1 MSPRRGALA
10 VLSAIFFVEGFTI
23 AALGPV
29 APDLAAQTGA
39 SLAAIGRIVSMVF
52 LGSLIA
58 QFVSGW
64 AGDRFGRRLVLTVG
78 LCLFAACTALVA
90 ISPRLWIALLSA
102 VALGVGYGAT
112 TLSVN
117 VMAAE
122 LAPEKRA
129 SAVNL
134 VNTFYGLGA
143 IAGPLAVSFLIE
155 RGGKSLP
162 ALWIGAACLALS
174 GLGCLVALPARL
186 PHHGPSDVDAPA
198 RARGVSLRDP
208 VLIACGVL
216 LLVYVG
222 SEMSAGFWSAVYLER
237 STGMDPARSAAATA
251 LFWSALT
258 VGRVLATGAGMRV
271 TAEHLMTASVW
282 IACVG
287 AALLWSAHGIAWL
300 SVTALAILGL
310 GFGPIYPTGVAV
322 LTARFPH
329 AAGTATS
336 RMGILAAIGGALLP
350 WAHGLVIA
358 HRPTRDAALLTLAA
372 SVVMIAIWEWTR
384 RLAHRPA
391 SRATV

>member
-39 SLAAIGRIVSMVF
+39 SLAAIGRIVSAVF
-52 LGSLIA
+52 AGSLVA
-58 QFVSGW
+58 QLVSGW
-64 AGDRFGRRLVLTVG
+64 AGDRFGRRHVLTVG
-78 LCLFAACTALVA
+78 LWMFAACTGLVA
-90 ISPRLWIALLSA
+90 ISPTLRVALLSA

-122 LAPEKRA
+122 LAPDKRA

-155 RGGKSLP
+155 RGGRSLP

-174 GLGCLVALPARL
+174 GIGCLAALPAHL
-186 PHHGPSDVDAPA
+186 PHQAPA
-198 RARGVSLRDP
+198 GGHPAPARGVSLRDP
-208 VLIACGVL
+208 VLIASGVL

-237 STGMDPARSAAATA
+237 STGMDAARSAAATA

-258 VGRVLATGAGMRV
+258 AGRLLATAAGMRV
-271 TAEHLMTASVW
+271 TAEHLMTVSVW
-282 IACVG
+282 IACAG
-287 AALLWSAHGIAWL
+287 AALLWSGHGIAWL

-336 RMGILAAIGGALLP
+336 RMGILAAIGGAFLP
-350 WAHGLVIA
+350 WVHGLVIA
-358 HRPTRDAALLTLAA
+358 HRPTRDAALLTFAA
-372 SVVMIAIWEWTR
+372 CVVMIAIWEWTR

-391 SRATV
+391 AGANV

>member
-39 SLAAIGRIVSMVF
+39 SLAGIGRIVSAVF
-52 LGSLIA
+52 AGSLLA

-64 AGDRFGRRLVLTVG
+64 AGDRFGRRLVLTMG
-78 LCLFAACTALVA
+78 LGLFAACTALVA
-90 ISPRLWIALLSA
+90 ISPTLSVALLVS

-122 LAPEKRA
+122 LAPDKRA

-155 RGGKSLP
+155 RHGRSLP
-162 ALWIGAACLALS
+162 ALWIGAACLAVS
-174 GLGCLVALPARL
+174 GVVALAALPARL
-186 PHHGPSDVDAPA
+186 PHHVPAGGPSTRGPA
-198 RARGVSLRDP
+198 VSLRDP
-208 VLIACGVL
+208 VLVACGLL

-222 SEMSAGFWSAVYLER
+222 SEMSEGFWAAVYLER
-237 STGMDPARSAAATA
+237 STGMDAAQSAAATA

-258 VGRVLATGAGMRV
+258 AGRLLATAAGMRV

-282 IACVG
+282 IACAG
-287 AALLWSAHGIAWL
+287 AALLWSAHGVGWL

-322 LTARFPH
+322 LAARFPH

-336 RMGILAAIGGALLP
+336 RMGILAAMGGALLP
-350 WAHGLVIA
+350 WVHGLVIA
-358 HRPTRDAALLTLAA
+358 HRTTRDAALLTFGA
-372 SVVMIAIWEWTR
+372 SVAMIAIWEWTR
-384 RLAHRPA
+384 RLTHRPA
-391 SRATV
+391 PRANV